1 VSLCAFSFDF
11 TINDP
16 KPSIEFSIRASF
28 QFSATGAGFNA
39 VDRPSTMND
48 NCTLQYCIYRAIRH
62 VFVKPIT
69 YAQREWRMK
78 KKDLKFFEELLNN
91 RLQELL
97 NQADNTVSGM
107 TEQKENFPD
116 PTDRATLE
124 SDRNFMLRIRDREH
138 KLIKKIKK
146 ALDRIENNTF
156 GICESCGEDISVER
170 LKARPVT
177 TQCIDCKTKEEAFEK
192 ALGL

>member
-1 VSLCAFSFDF
+1 
-11 TINDP
+11 
-16 KPSIEFSIRASF
+16 
-28 QFSATGAGFNA
+28 
-39 VDRPSTMND
+39 
-48 NCTLQYCIYRAIRH
+48 
-62 VFVKPIT
+62 
-69 YAQREWRMK
+69 MK
-78 KKDLKFFEELLNN
+78 KKDTEFFKDLLTS

-97 NQADNTVSGM
+97 SQADDTVSGM
-107 TEQKENFPD
+107 TAPKENIPD

-124 SDRNFMLRIRDREH
+124 SGRNFMLRIRDRES

-146 ALDRIENNTF
+146 ALERIDNGTF
-156 GICESCGEDISVER
+156 GICEKCGEDISIKR

>member
-1 VSLCAFSFDF
+1 
-11 TINDP
+11 
-16 KPSIEFSIRASF
+16 
-28 QFSATGAGFNA
+28 
-39 VDRPSTMND
+39 MN
-48 NCTLQYCIYRAIRH
+48 
-62 VFVKPIT
+62 
-69 YAQREWRMK
+69 
-78 KKDLKFFEELLNN
+78 KKDQKFFKELLHN

-97 NQADNTVSGM
+97 GHAGETVSGM
-107 TEQKENFPD
+107 TEQKETFPD

-138 KLIKKIKK
+138 KLIKKVKK
-146 ALDRIENNTF
+146 ALDRIENGTF
-156 GICESCGEDISVER
+156 GICEKCGEEISVER